1 MNSIDEKKI
10 EEEAGRIYA
19 QINTLNSI
27 AEALKEQSEA
37 IQKQLIDLQL
47 SLETLNEISKLEKNC
62 RVILPLGSSI
72 MVDAIIIDNENA
84 YINVGSN
91 VIIKRPNQYVKEIL
105 EKRVE
110 ILQKQQIEVQ
120 QKLNE
125 TISGIQYLQN
135 QLNTLLQQLKERKG

>member
-1 MNSIDEKKI
+1 MSKINERKI

-37 IQKQLIDLQL
+37 IERQLIDIQL
-47 SLETLNEISKLEKNC
+47 SLDTLNEISKREKNC
-62 RVILPLGSSI
+62 RVLLPLGSSI
-72 MVDAIIIDNENA
+72 MVDAIIVDNENA

-105 EKRVE
+105 EKRME
-110 ILQKQQIEVQ
+110 ILQKQQIDVQ

-125 TISGIQYLQN
+125 TINSIQYLQN
-135 QLNTLLQQLKERKG
+135 QLNMLIQQLREKKG